1 MDELKKLTVNEVKLK
16 EMQSKERSFK
26 GVRLLD
32 ILDSASVTL
41 GSELRGE
48 NLTKS
53 LLMTAADGYQVVYAL
68 AEVDQEF
75 TN

>member
-1 MDELKKLTVNEVKLK
+1 M
-16 EMQSKERSFK
+16 R
-26 GVRLLD
+26 R
-32 ILDSASVTL
+32 
-41 GSELRGE
+41 ELRGE

-75 TN
+75 TNQTILVAYEEKGKELKGGCHYLKTPSFFW